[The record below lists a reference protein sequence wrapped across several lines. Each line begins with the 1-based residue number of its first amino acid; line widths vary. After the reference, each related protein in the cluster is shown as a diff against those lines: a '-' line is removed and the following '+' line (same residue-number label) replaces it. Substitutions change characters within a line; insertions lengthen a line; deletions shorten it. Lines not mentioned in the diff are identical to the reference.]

1 MLQSLHVNWI
11 TSELPVNLKPSKIP
25 QVFSAAISGCTGV
38 LRVASARL
46 ASLSPHLSRR
56 GTGICDT
63 EKQILYHDGIGPMPS
78 YYTEQ
83 LAAERLRACYDL
95 APPRTRAYLKAEL
108 EFVFTKTSPSIVVL
122 ELGCGYGRVL
132 RPLLART
139 RVAFGIDTSFSSL
152 RMALEFVGRG
162 PSLCLACMDA
172 VQLGFREHMFDLTIC
187 IQNGICAFAADQQ
200 QLFREALRVTRS
212 GGLVLF
218 STYLARFWEH
228 RLEWFEVQS
237 AHHLI
242 GEIDYQATGNGVIV
256 CKDGFRAT
264 SADATTFE
272 RLAAGVGVTPRI
284 TEVDNS
290 SLFCEIVAP

>member
-1 MLQSLHVNWI
+1 
-11 TSELPVNLKPSKIP
+11 
-25 QVFSAAISGCTGV
+25 
-38 LRVASARL
+38 
-46 ASLSPHLSRR
+46 
-56 GTGICDT
+56 
-63 EKQILYHDGIGPMPS
+63 
-78 YYTEQ
+78 
-83 LAAERLRACYDL
+83 
-95 APPRTRAYLKAEL
+95 
-108 EFVFTKTSPSIVVL
+108 VL

-132 RPLLART
+132 RPLLPRV

-152 RMALEFVGRG
+152 RMALEFAGRG
-162 PSLCLACMDA
+162 ASLRLACMDA
-172 VQLGFREHMFDLTIC
+172 VHLGFREHFFDLTIC
-187 IQNGICAFAADQQ
+187 IQNGICAFAVDQQ

-218 STYLARFWEH
+218 STYSARFWEH

-272 RLAAGVGVTPRI
+272 RLAAGVGVAPRI

>member
-1 MLQSLHVNWI
+1 
-11 TSELPVNLKPSKIP
+11 
-25 QVFSAAISGCTGV
+25 
-38 LRVASARL
+38 
-46 ASLSPHLSRR
+46 
-56 GTGICDT
+56 
-63 EKQILYHDGIGPMPS
+63 MPG
-78 YYTEQ
+78 YYTEK

-95 APPRTRAYLKAEL
+95 APPRTRAYLRAEL
-108 EFVFTKTSPSIVVL
+108 EFVFTKTSPSMVVL

-132 RPLLART
+132 RPLLPRV

-162 PSLCLACMDA
+162 PSLRLACMDA
-172 VQLGFREHMFDLTIC
+172 VHLGFREHFFDLTIC
-187 IQNGICAFAADQQ
+187 IQNGICAFAVDQQ
-200 QLFREALRVTRS
+200 QLFKEALRVTRS

-218 STYLARFWEH
+218 STYSARFWEH

-237 AHHLI
+237 AHRLI

-272 RLAAGVGVTPRI
+272 RLAAGVGVAPRI